1 MSDSHFIDEKLA
13 EFRRK
18 HPLSDGW
25 LTYRIAPHAS
35 SVSHALL
42 PAFLRSHAPGAVV
55 REEVS
60 PSIDWDSGKSG
71 RRQSLLTPPL
81 HRRGAGID
89 EETWVGEI
97 DFVWKNTP
105 VHYQRFSLVMR
116 FGEEP
121 STLIA
126 TKDRDALEDLWRE
139 LKAFERRFNSRTSCI
154 YIFQEGP
161 IPRPKLGWDDVVL
174 PTGRI
179 EEIRDSVRSF
189 LKAKPLYKEL
199 NLPFRRGFLFSGP
212 PGCGKTLTAK
222 IIAAN
227 TKVGIFLLPLKSDI
241 DDATLARAFR
251 MPSEEG
257 PAILILEDLDRLQ
270 DGTKVSLS
278 YLLNL
283 LDGITAPD
291 GLIVIATTN
300 APEKLDPALLNRPS
314 RFDKVW
320 HFGLP
325 GEDERLRLLR
335 KKGLGRFGEAALRR
349 AARDS
354 HGFSMAYVQETAVAA
369 LLHGVNE
376 GRPSRDTDLTD
387 SVAKLRSQLDTNF
400 KADGALKPLASVGF
414 AVPSGNGA
422 GNGASNGNGK
432 KDLPKGIEAGS

>member
-25 LTYRIAPHAS
+25 LIYRIAPHAS

-241 DDATLARAFR
+241 DDSTLAR
-251 MPSEEG
+251 
-257 PAILILEDLDRLQ
+257 
-270 DGTKVSLS
+270 GTATDSPWPMSRKPRSRPFC
-278 YLLNL
+278 
-283 LDGITAPD
+283 TASTKA
-291 GLIVIATTN
+291 G
-300 APEKLDPALLNRPS
+300 
-314 RFDKVW
+314 
-320 HFGLP
+320 
-325 GEDERLRLLR
+325 
-335 KKGLGRFGEAALRR
+335 RR
-349 AARDS
+349 ATRTLQTASPSSGPSSTRTSRRTAASSPWPRSASRSPGATATGRRTSPRASRRRHEDRGPPV
-354 HGFSMAYVQETAVAA
+354 HFRLVQPE
-369 LLHGVNE
+369 E
-376 GRPSRDTDLTD
+376 PR
-387 SVAKLRSQLDTNF
+387 
-400 KADGALKPLASVGF
+400 
-414 AVPSGNGA
+414 A
-422 GNGASNGNGK
+422 GQ
-432 KDLPKGIEAGS
+432 PR